1 MKIKLLLN
9 SIFYYKNI
17 GMLLILLGVGYT
29 VWEYMGIPPFYIA
42 CAQVVLY
49 LALVLKSFTS
59 KKFQDRFLQKM
70 KQRNIK
76 RLNKKC
82 IKLASGAVRYTNAAY
97 YRKLSSLMRDKDE
110 IIKSYNKD
118 KSNYLKVK
126 IAEQALNLVV
136 AYINLLRDFCIRS
149 REVGKI
155 NINLIMERIAQNNR
169 RLNFINDSKVYEDI
183 KRIIEMDERMI
194 ERHKEERSDLERADA
209 RMEYVKSTV
218 GMLRHQINSGLDSEK
233 NLENIENI
241 LNEAV
246 AFENVLSERNK
257 RRLRN

>member
-1 MKIKLLLN
+1 
-9 SIFYYKNI
+9 
-17 GMLLILLGVGYT
+17 
-29 VWEYMGIPPFYIA
+29 
-42 CAQVVLY
+42 
-49 LALVLKSFTS
+49 
-59 KKFQDRFLQKM
+59 
-70 KQRNIK
+70 
-76 RLNKKC
+76 
-82 IKLASGAVRYTNAAY
+82 
-97 YRKLSSLMRDKDE
+97 MRDKDE